1 MNKFNLIKLIIIT
14 LFISTNANADNH
26 CNENRKDWIKQLKR
40 DLAYDIGDVVYS
52 NDECYAKV
60 IAYNGISMK
69 DHLYRIAG
77 EKRDRFKDPQERK
90 TWELFNELFVDLD
103 IPKDIN
109 WFPNS
114 NKDNK

>member
-1 MNKFNLIKLIIIT
+1 MKKILIIIALLIT
-14 LFISTNANADNH
+14 SNSYADNH
-26 CNENRKDWIKQLKR
+26 CNKERKEWIKQLKI
-40 DLAYDIGDVVYS
+40 DLEQDLEDVVYS
-52 NDECYAKV
+52 DDECYAKV
-60 IAYNGISMK
+60 IAYNGISME

-109 WFPNS
+109 WVPNS

>member
-1 MNKFNLIKLIIIT
+1 MKKLFLTILFT
-14 LFISTNANADNH
+14 LVLSGSALSDNH
-26 CNENRKDWIKQLKR
+26 CNENRKDWIKQLKI
-40 DLAYDIGDVVYS
+40 DLANDIGDVVYS

-60 IAYNGISMK
+60 IAYNGISME

-109 WFPNS
+109 WVPDS

>member
-1 MNKFNLIKLIIIT
+1 MKKLFFTILIT
-14 LFISTNANADNH
+14 LVLSGGALSDNH

-52 NDECYAKV
+52 NDECFVKI
-60 IAYNGISMK
+60 IAYKGLSME

-77 EKRDRFKDPQERK
+77 EKRDSFKDPQERK
-90 TWELFNELFVDLD
+90 TWELLNELFVDLD

-109 WFPNS
+109 WVPDS
-114 NKDNK
+114 NK